1 MRTMEQGYYDNRE
14 DIDIYKKINQLN
26 ILNTSDFC
34 RLLNLCVTFVQQEVI
49 PLSQNPAT
57 LMNNLAIS
65 ARFVQNQLSLAQL
78 EQAYALTNERAY

>member
-1 MRTMEQGYYDNRE
+1 MPRWIPAYAGMTAWQ
-14 DIDIYKKINQLN
+14 
-26 ILNTSDFC
+26 FC
-34 RLLNLCVTFVQQEVI
+34 KGLRLLNLCVLCVTFVQQEVI